1 MCHWTAEARSDAWRA
16 LSQKSRK
23 AMNAKFSERCLMYVH
38 LIKNYSDEELSILTT
53 SYGEMRRAMGSSGDA
68 AAASPSDAAGGA
80 VVPKKPVA
88 WVEAHQLAK
97 GRVRSRRPVSGPQV
111 YGGEGSD

>member
-1 MCHWTAEARSDAWRA
+1 MG
-16 LSQKSRK
+16 LSSKSRK
-23 AMNAKFSERCLMYVH
+23 AMNAKFSEKCLMYVH
-38 LIKNYSDEELSILTT
+38 LINTYSDVELSSLKTP
-53 SYGEMRRAMGSSGDA
+53 YGEMRKAMGSPGDA

-88 WVEAHQLAK
+88 WVEALQLAK

-111 YGGEGSD
+111 CGGEGSD